1 MPCPG
6 HACGLRDS
14 QGYVEA
20 SKALIPHS
28 ILLLHIF
35 PFWLWVCLLFALIDI
50 LSPEQQWLIYL
61 SKYFW
66 QTLFV
71 FVTPRAFKSGEIKV
85 SLPGSYQTHQNGYLR
100 ISLNLF
106 PLAPGSNTRKAGC
119 HLQDCRQV
127 RQGRYGKCKVRYSK
141 EFLRGFSQKVYYDNF
156 PHVPVEGQALNFPAL
171 VIFADITSLYYFL
184 IIKENISF
192 QFKQTENVN
201 NGIAL

>member
-1 MPCPG
+1 MLCPG
-6 HACGLRDS
+6 HACGLTDS

-20 SKALIPHS
+20 SKALIPQS

-85 SLPGSYQTHQNGYLR
+85 SPLHCWHGLLWCLLWGLWVSGRTRGSGLLGHQ
-100 ISLNLF
+100 
-106 PLAPGSNTRKAGC
+106 LAPDLALAAGAAHLGPCTGSCVVLSGWLDLWC
-119 HLQDCRQV
+119 HLRV
-127 RQGRYGKCKVRYSK
+127 GLPWW
-141 EFLRGFSQKVYYDNF
+141 LRG
-156 PHVPVEGQALNFPAL
+156 
-171 VIFADITSLYYFL
+171 
-184 IIKENISF
+184 
-192 QFKQTENVN
+192 
-201 NGIAL
+201 